1 MESTAIVVE
10 DFTKLAEGSRDGS
23 GKRVRRC
30 PRCGRNGLRVHDAA
44 GVTYLHV
51 QMSRVFADGILTEP
65 QDCCSPVE
73 N

>member
-1 MESTAIVVE
+1 MESTAITVD
-10 DFTKLAEGSRDGS
+10 DFTALAEGTVDGS

-30 PRCGRNGLRVHDAA
+30 PRCGRNGLRFREETGDS
-44 GVTYLHV
+44 YLHV